1 MDARPK
7 IFVIDDDQTMLNL
20 IERTLRMASYEVQVS
35 AEVLGTAQRIRQFDP
50 DLVVIDHQM
59 PALTGENLIRIIR
72 RNHQVR
78 PRILMYSAMP
88 PQEMEKRALEA
99 GADAYV
105 CKTDGM
111 SELLAG
117 ISRLL
122 RN

>member
-1 MDARPK
+1 MSAKPK
-7 IFVIDDDQTMLNL
+7 IFVIDDDAAMLTL
-20 IERTLRMASYEVQVS
+20 LERTLQMASYEVQIS

-72 RNHQVR
+72 RHPGGR
-78 PRILMYSAMP
+78 PRIVMFSALP
-88 PQEMEKRALEA
+88 RQEMELRALDA

-111 SELLAG
+111 TELLSAV
-117 ISRLL
+117 SRLL